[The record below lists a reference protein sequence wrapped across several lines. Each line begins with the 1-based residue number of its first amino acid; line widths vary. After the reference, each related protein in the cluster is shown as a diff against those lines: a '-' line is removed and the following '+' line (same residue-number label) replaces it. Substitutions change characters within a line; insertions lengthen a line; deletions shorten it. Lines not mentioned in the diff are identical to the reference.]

1 MRVMRAVTFSAAL
14 ASLVLC
20 GCGTPAAVAPVS
32 TYAARPGVH
41 VWALDATGSI
51 TATSD
56 GGASWTTRTV
66 AAFSPDAL
74 YFALGFPD
82 REHGWVVG
90 SSGIILAT
98 KDGGAT
104 WQSQASGTK
113 ALLRDVSF
121 ADISHGCA
129 VGVGG
134 TILTTGDGGRT
145 WVARDFS
152 KSVYFRGVTCI
163 DATHFLAV
171 GDQGSDGTGLVYR
184 SDDGGQNWRLVYRA
198 SAASFFAIAAPD
210 QTHCWVVAE
219 DSAMR
224 TGLILG
230 SHDGGAHWTTQH
242 TSSPFDADATH
253 PFFESVAFADA
264 AHGWVVGPN
273 NTILA
278 TSDGGASWAAQSAG
292 LQGRYRDVACA
303 GPLDAWLV
311 GSQASNGVV
320 GSTGG
325 SSTWTLH
332 HQQAD
337 AFVAVACQVEQ

>member
-14 ASLVLC
+14 VALALC
-20 GCGTPAAVAPVS
+20 GCGTPAAVAPAS
-32 TYAARPGVH
+32 THAARPGVH
-41 VWALDATGSI
+41 VWALDVTGSI
-51 TATSD
+51 TATSN
-56 GGASWTTRTV
+56 GGASWTTRDVT
-66 AAFSPDAL
+66 AFSPDAL
-74 YFALGFPD
+74 YFALAFPD
-82 REHGWVVG
+82 RQHGWVVG

-98 KDGGAT
+98 RDGGAT

-121 ADISHGCA
+121 ADIAHGCA

-134 TILTTGDGGRT
+134 TILTTADGGRT

-152 KSVYFRGVTCI
+152 KAVYFRGVTCI
-163 DATHFLAV
+163 DATHLFAV
-171 GDQGSDGTGLVYR
+171 GDEGPDGTGLVYR
-184 SDDGGQNWRLVYRA
+184 SDDGGQSWRLVYRA

-210 QTHCWVVAE
+210 QTHCWVVGD

-230 SHDGGAHWTTQH
+230 SHDGGAHWTTQY
-242 TSSPFDADATH
+242 TSPPFGTDATR

-264 AHGWVVGPN
+264 THGWVVGLN

-278 TSDGGASWAAQSAG
+278 TSDAGASWASQSAG
-292 LQGRYRDVACA
+292 RLGRYRGVACA
-303 GPLDAWLV
+303 GPVDAWLV
-311 GSQASNGVV
+311 GSQATHGVV

-332 HQQAD
+332 HHQAD